1 MSLWQSI
8 PFVCILLPLGAA
20 AVTAALPTRRARYV
34 AGVILLL
41 QTVLSAILLARMASG
56 EESFVYMM
64 GHYPAPWGNEIR
76 VGLLEAFIGTFF
88 SLVMTLSVLGG
99 VFVLEQELLSDRHSL
114 MAALLLLLSS
124 ALQAQVY
131 TNDLFTAYVFVEIM
145 TISAVGLIAAH
156 DTGRTQVAAMRYLIM
171 NLIGS
176 ALFLLSIILLYDLTG
191 HLLMSPIREAVA
203 GLRESGAWMLPLTVV
218 LALMCGG
225 LAIKSALWPFHTWV
239 PDAYGTSTPAASAIL
254 SSLVSEGYIF
264 LLVKLFWRMLSLETV
279 VSTHVSDVLLLFGIV
294 GMIAGSLGAIRQQNI
309 KRIIAWSSVAQIG
322 YMYMGIGLGTAAGL
336 QAACF
341 HILSHAAAK
350 ALLFLS
356 VNSLHAVSGS
366 YRMEYIQGAGRRAPV
381 AAAAFMVGALSL
393 IGIPFTAGF
402 ASEWFCAQAGLAYGG
417 PRLILVFAALVI
429 STALNVIYFMG
440 AIIRIFRPAEDGLA
454 RPSKRV
460 GPLRYVALAGLAGL
474 TILLGCIPGHVM
486 TWIMEGLSRFG

>member
-8 PFVCILLPLGAA
+8 PFACILLPLAA
-20 AVTAALPTRRARYV
+20 AALTAALPTRRARYV
-34 AGVILLL
+34 TGFVLLV
-41 QTVLSAILLARMASG
+41 QTVLSALLVAQMASG
-56 EESFVYMM
+56 NESYVYMM

-76 VGLLEAFIGTFF
+76 VGLLESVIGLFF

-99 VFVLEQELLSDRHSL
+99 LFVLEQELLRDRHSL
-114 MAALLLLLSS
+114 MSALLLLLSS

-145 TISAVGLIAAH
+145 TISAVSLIAAH
-156 DTGRTQVAAMRYLIM
+156 DTGRGQVAAMRYLIM

-191 HLLMSPIREAVA
+191 HLLMSPIHDSVA
-203 GLRESGAWMLPLTVV
+203 GLRESGAYRLPLTVV
-218 LALMCGG
+218 VALMCGG

-254 SSLVSEGYIF
+254 SSLVSEGYVF
-264 LLVKLFWRMLSLETV
+264 LMVKLIWRMLGPETITA
-279 VSTHVSDVLLLFGIV
+279 THVNDVILVFGII
-294 GMIAGSLGAIRQQNI
+294 GMISGSVGAIRQVNI
-309 KRIIAWSSVAQIG
+309 KRLIAWSSVAQIG

-336 QAACF
+336 EAACF

-356 VNSLHAVSGS
+356 ANSLHAVSGS
-366 YRMEYIQGAGRRAPV
+366 YRMEYIRGSGRRAPL
-381 AAAAFMVGALSL
+381 AAAAFLVGALSL

-402 ASEWFCAQAGLAYGG
+402 ASKWFFAQAGLAYGSL
-417 PRLILVFAALVI
+417 RMILVFAALVI
-429 STALNVIYFMG
+429 STALNVVYFMG
-440 AIIRIFRPAEDGLA
+440 AVIRIFSPAEDGLS
-454 RPSKRV
+454 RPDKRV

-474 TILLGCIPGHVM
+474 TVLLGCIPGRIM
-486 TWIMEGLSRFG
+486 AWIAEGLSRFG

>member
-8 PFVCILLPLGAA
+8 PFACILLPLAA
-20 AVTAALPTRRARYV
+20 AALTAALPTRRARYV
-34 AGVILLL
+34 TGFVLLV
-41 QTVLSAILLARMASG
+41 QTVLSALLVAQMTSG
-56 EESFVYMM
+56 NESYVYMM

-76 VGLLEAFIGTFF
+76 VGLLESVIGLFF

-99 VFVLEQELLSDRHSL
+99 LFVLEQE
-114 MAALLLLLSS
+114 
-124 ALQAQVY
+124 LQAQVY

-145 TISAVGLIAAH
+145 TISAVSLIAAH
-156 DTGRTQVAAMRYLIM
+156 DTGRGQVAAMRYLIM

-191 HLLMSPIREAVA
+191 HLLMSPIHDSVA
-203 GLRESGAWMLPLTVV
+203 GLRESGAYRLPLTVV
-218 LALMCGG
+218 VALMSGG

-254 SSLVSEGYIF
+254 SSLVSEGYVF
-264 LLVKLFWRMLSLETV
+264 LMVKLIWRMLGPETITA
-279 VSTHVSDVLLLFGIV
+279 THVNDVILVFGII
-294 GMIAGSLGAIRQQNI
+294 GMISGSVGAIRQVNI
-309 KRIIAWSSVAQIG
+309 KRLIAWSSVAQIG

-336 QAACF
+336 EAACF

-356 VNSLHAVSGS
+356 ANSLHAVSGS
-366 YRMEYIQGAGRRAPV
+366 YRMEYIRGSGRRAPL
-381 AAAAFMVGALSL
+381 AAAAFLVGALSL

-402 ASEWFCAQAGLAYGG
+402 ASKWFFAQAGLAYGSL
-417 PRLILVFAALVI
+417 RMILVFAALVI
-429 STALNVIYFMG
+429 STALNVVYFMG
-440 AIIRIFRPAEDGLA
+440 AVIRIFSPAEDGLS
-454 RPSKRV
+454 RPDKRV

-474 TILLGCIPGHVM
+474 TVLLGCIPGRIM
-486 TWIMEGLSRFG
+486 AWIAEGLSRFG